1 MQRFQLL
8 FAVLC
13 HPSNDCNIFCNPITT
28 RKGTLPRSEP
38 GGFFKPSHQQSVV
51 YPTHHAG
58 QSDRPVFTGTFY
70 NRNFKDVAP
79 FLKSLG
85 GTPDKSH
92 RFICVTR
99 SVLLIACTCASLI
112 LSGPGAP
119 FLALHSTLVALDSVT
134 TSNRSSFSGYAIAGV
149 LLSSSEGGSDKVFQ
163 NGITLSRG
171 RLLDSSAHVP
181 RMTTLAVSDWR
192 SRQSPWSLAY
202 LSRFACLLLIFLPSS
217 FLVWAAFCP
226 FRLFTFLARNLQAL
240 GALCFIRSS
249 SFVSQALYS
258 SETVGSLQ
266 KRFRLR
272 ISNATQLVAHC
283 GGEIRELS

>member
-1 MQRFQLL
+1 M
-8 FAVLC
+8 
-13 HPSNDCNIFCNPITT
+13 TT
-28 RKGTLPRSEP
+28 IGTLGIR
-38 GGFFKPSHQQSVV
+38 
-51 YPTHHAG
+51 
-58 QSDRPVFTGTFY
+58 
-70 NRNFKDVAP
+70 DVAP

-119 FLALHSTLVALDSVT
+119 FLALRSTLVASDSVT
-134 TSNRSSFSGYAIAGV
+134 ISNRSSFSGYAIAGV

-171 RLLDSSAHVP
+171 RLLDSSPHVP
-181 RMTTLAVSDWR
+181 RMTSLAVSDWR

-217 FLVWAAFCP
+217 FLIWAAFCP
-226 FRLFTFLARNLQAL
+226 FRLFILWSSPHSHAWFCSPYPFLFSYRQPTGSRSGTFSCWATVRTCPSLLPNDSPDHWGLRAFGRRWLCHPRQWGARAPGLPQTTPLEIPWHFPDNSLTFLQ
-240 GALCFIRSS
+240 F
-249 SFVSQALYS
+249 
-258 SETVGSLQ
+258 SLN
-266 KRFRLR
+266 FPWHNP
-272 ISNATQLVAHC
+272 SVF
-283 GGEIRELS
+283 

>member
-1 MQRFQLL
+1 MIATFSAIPSPLVKARCRDRSLVAFSSRAAINLWYIRHTMPARVIGRFSPGL
-8 FAVLC
+8 
-13 HPSNDCNIFCNPITT
+13 STI
-28 RKGTLPRSEP
+28 GTLEIR
-38 GGFFKPSHQQSVV
+38 
-51 YPTHHAG
+51 
-58 QSDRPVFTGTFY
+58 
-70 NRNFKDVAP
+70 DVAP

-85 GTPDKSH
+85 DTPDKSH

-226 FRLFTFLARNLQAL
+226 FRLFTFLARNLRAL

-249 SFVSQALYS
+249 SLVSQALYS

-266 KRFRLR
+266 KRFGLR